1 MESPFLH
8 LSGLLRAIG
17 LFLSGVCHQLP
28 EHTLAAA
35 AGQMPLCARCTGAYW
50 GAALGF
56 LFLWRQRSPRAARL
70 PRAEVMLFLTGLSF
84 LWLID
89 GANSYLNFLTG
100 DVWLYQPNNALRLAT
115 GLGFGFALGAVV
127 WPLFN
132 ASVWKE
138 PSAERALSSWRELS
152 VALAGLVGLW
162 LALLVGGPL
171 LGWLVASLDAIAVV
185 FVLTVVNTMIALT
198 ALRRENQAE
207 GWRDARLPLGLG
219 LALAIAEV
227 IGIALLRYFLARS
240 LP

>member
-35 AGQMPLCARCTGAYW
+35 AGQMPLCARCTGTYW

-115 GLGFGFALGAVV
+115 GLGSGGDAQGDTLSEIENLPGSNFDDTLEG
-127 WPLFN
+127 N
-132 ASVWKE
+132 AGVNI
-138 PSAERALSSWRELS
+138 
-152 VALAGLVGLW
+152 
-162 LALLVGGPL
+162 LVGGLGIDTVTYANAAAGVTATL
-171 LGWLVASLDAIAVV
+171 LAV
-185 FVLTVVNTMIALT
+185 TPA
-198 ALRRENQAE
+198 A
-207 GWRDARLPLGLG
+207 
-219 LALAIAEV
+219 ALA
-227 IGIALLRYFLARS
+227 
-240 LP
+240 